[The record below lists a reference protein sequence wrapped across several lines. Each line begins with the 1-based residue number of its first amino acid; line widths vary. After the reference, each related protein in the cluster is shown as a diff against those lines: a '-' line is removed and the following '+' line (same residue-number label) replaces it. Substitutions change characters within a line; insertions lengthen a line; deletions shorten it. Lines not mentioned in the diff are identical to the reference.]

1 MSEPTTPPLENYAI
15 YKKKKKI
22 IQFSNLEVTRNKI
35 FQI

>member
-1 MSEPTTPPLENYAI
+1 MSEPTTPPLENHAI
-15 YKKKKKI
+15 YKKKF